1 MIFSTSVFVLA
12 FLPIFLTVYFLTP
25 WRARSFVI
33 LAASYLFYG
42 WWRVEYLLLIF
53 AVSMV
58 SYLLAEVTFRVAN
71 QRLRKSALIAGL
83 VFDLGALGY
92 FKYANFF
99 VDSLNGFLTF
109 QGSDALSFYEV
120 LLPIGI
126 SFHTFQSISY
136 LIDVYRRDTKP
147 ARNVIDFLA
156 FGAMF
161 PQLIAG
167 PVLRYKDVA
176 EQFVSREVSFA
187 KFTAGVY
194 RFAIGLAMKVLV
206 ADSIA
211 PLADRLFALSHPT
224 FIESWLGALAY
235 TFQLFFDFAG
245 YSAMAI
251 GLALMMG
258 FRFMENF
265 DAPYISRSIT
275 EFWKRWHISLS
286 TWLRDYL
293 YIPLG
298 GNRRG
303 AGRTY
308 INLIVVMVLGGFWH
322 GANVTFIIWGAWHG
336 MLMAVERAMG
346 SKGRDTVWPTAIAL
360 PLTFLFVVLGWVVFR
375 APDISSALAFYGG
388 MIGLNGFA
396 ISPDIMWQL
405 RGSEFLM
412 LGLAVTISF
421 WPAIAP
427 RMRLQWSSGAQA
439 VICSTLLLLAVT
451 KMAADTAS
459 PFLYFQF

>member
-1 MIFSTSVFVLA
+1 MIFSTSVFVFG
-12 FLPIFLTVYFLTP
+12 FLPLFLTIYFLSP

-33 LAASYLFYG
+33 LVASYAFYG
-42 WWRVEYLLLIF
+42 WWRIEYLLLIF
-53 AVSMV
+53 SISMV
-58 SYLLAEVTFRVAN
+58 SYLMAGATHRWN
-71 QRLRKSALIAGL
+71 DQRLRKSALIAGL
-83 VFDLGALGY
+83 VFDLGALAY

-99 VDSLNGFLTF
+99 ANIVDGVLRFSGGDGLSLP
-109 QGSDALSFYEV
+109 EV

-136 LIDVYRRDTKP
+136 LVDVYRKDTKP
-147 ARNVIDFLA
+147 AQNVIDFLA

-176 EQFVSREVSFA
+176 DQFVSRSISLE

-194 RFAIGLAMKVLV
+194 RFVTGLAMKVLV

-211 PLADRLFALSHPT
+211 PLADRIFALPNPS
-224 FIESWLGALAY
+224 FMESWLGAIAY

-265 DAPYISRSIT
+265 DAPYIARSIT

-298 GNRRG
+298 GNKRG
-303 AGRTY
+303 ARRTY
-308 INLIVVMVLGGFWH
+308 INLILTMLLGGLWH
-322 GANVTFIIWGAWHG
+322 GANFTFLLWGAWHG
-336 MLMAVERAMG
+336 TIMAIERALG
-346 SKGRDTVWPTAIAL
+346 AKNRETVWPTTIAL

-375 APDISSALAFYGG
+375 APDLTKAIEFYAG
-388 MIGLNGFA
+388 MVGLNGFGIGTDLA
-396 ISPDIMWQL
+396 WQL
-405 RGSEFLM
+405 RKSEFLM
-412 LGLAVTISF
+412 LAVAVLISF
-421 WPAIAP
+421 WPALDNRPILKFDPA
-427 RMRLQWSSGAQA
+427 MAACGHG
-439 VICSTLLLLAVT
+439 TLLLLSMT
-451 KMAADTAS
+451 KLVADTSS